1 MDDPELEAIRRK
13 RMAELMAQQGG
24 GPGGSGGMPQN
35 PEQAAAQAEQR
46 KAQEQQRQDMLRSIM
61 TADARERRESTN
73 LRSRKRACDAARR
86 ATDAE

>member
-24 GPGGSGGMPQN
+24 GPGGSAGMPQN

>member
-1 MDDPELEAIRRK
+1 MDDPELEAIRQK

-24 GPGGSGGMPQN
+24 GPGGPGGMPQN
-35 PEQAAAQAEQR
+35 PE
-46 KAQEQQRQDMLRSIM
+46 QEQQRQDMLRSIM